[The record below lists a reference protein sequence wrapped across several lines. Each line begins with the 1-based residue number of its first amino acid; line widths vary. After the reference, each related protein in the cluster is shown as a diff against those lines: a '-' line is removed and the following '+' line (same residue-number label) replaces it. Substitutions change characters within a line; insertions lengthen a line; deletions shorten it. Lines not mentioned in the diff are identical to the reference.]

1 MVIIGQKT
9 LREKL
14 GIDAMAQLKTLV
26 LKAHGREDGPEME
39 TTDGVVGEPNA
50 GAVLRAA
57 MVVTAFGP
65 GGDAPGD
72 VDDDATLTLLSQR
85 PMIFQNSEVEIR
97 DGVGALGTAV
107 DDAVDHEL
115 PPESAK
121 VMRNIVVRT
130 HLEVYRRELL
140 GDPPARVEPV
150 PVWPQPGARGV
161 RVTPLA
167 SPTVHIAGDK
177 NCWRDLLSRW
187 VTRSEGPVCAHASVK
202 YTEVLFAGSDK
213 FPTKE
218 VVHGVQAAAAES
230 GPTRGTAMRVA
241 SLNSEDLYLMEHHRH
256 RGMWVPGGGR
266 LFEEATIGVC
276 PPGRDRTSRGRC
288 DDGLA

>member
-1 MVIIGQKT
+1 M
-9 LREKL
+9 
-14 GIDAMAQLKTLV
+14 
-26 LKAHGREDGPEME
+26 
-39 TTDGVVGEPNA
+39 
-50 GAVLRAA
+50 
-57 MVVTAFGP
+57 
-65 GGDAPGD
+65 
-72 VDDDATLTLLSQR
+72 
-85 PMIFQNSEVEIR
+85 
-97 DGVGALGTAV
+97 
-107 DDAVDHEL
+107 
-115 PPESAK
+115 
-121 VMRNIVVRT
+121 
-130 HLEVYRRELL
+130 
-140 GDPPARVEPV
+140 
-150 PVWPQPGARGV
+150 
-161 RVTPLA
+161 
-167 SPTVHIAGDK
+167 
-177 NCWRDLLSRW
+177 
-187 VTRSEGPVCAHASVK
+187 HASVK